1 MSTTARTTSEISA
14 THGRPIRPAR
24 PRGSVPGLISAGR
37 SRAATELRSYFR
49 NGQYVVFT
57 LALPVMLLVIFA
69 SIFDGTVGDTDVP
82 FRQYFVAGIIAAG
95 VMSTA
100 FTGLAI
106 SVAMDRENGIIRRL
120 AISPMPKGGYFI
132 GKVVLV
138 VVTSLIE
145 AAILL
150 IIGTAVFGL
159 ELPTEVGRWVTFGW
173 VLALGTAACALLAL
187 AYTYLI
193 PSANS
198 AAAVVTPPFLVLQF
212 ISGVFFPFTD
222 LPGWM
227 QSVASL
233 FPLKWMTQGF
243 RSVFLPDSF
252 AASEA
257 AGAWEL
263 PMVAAVLGAWIV
275 IGALVTTATFRWRGA
290 RVK

>member
-1 MSTTARTTSEISA
+1 MSTAARTRATTATSGE
-14 THGRPIRPAR
+14 PAIDR
-24 PRGSVPGLISAGR
+24 DRAGVPGLLAASKAR
-37 SRAATELRSYFR
+37 SMAELRSYFR

-57 LALPVMLLVIFA
+57 LAFPVMLLVIFA
-69 SIFDGTVGDTDVP
+69 SIFDGKVAGTDVD

-95 VMSTA
+95 VMSTS

-120 AISPMPKGGYFI
+120 AISPMPKSAYFI

-138 VVTSLIE
+138 VITSVLE

-150 IIGTAVFGL
+150 AIGVAAFGL
-159 ELPTEVGRWVTFGW
+159 ELPSDMGRWVTFAW

-187 AYTYLI
+187 AFTYLI
-193 PSANS
+193 PSANA

-227 QSVASL
+227 QSVASG

-252 AASEA
+252 AAHEA
-257 AGAWEL
+257 SGAWDL
-263 PMVAAVLGAWIV
+263 PLVAAVLAGWIV
-275 IGALVTTATFRWRGA
+275 LGGLVTMLTFRWRGA